1 VSVFWRYW
9 LLQIPGW
16 VVLAASLVAARHYV
30 GLTTG
35 WAVLLFGLWLLKDAA
50 LYPWLRRHYAPREEG
65 VGEALRGRS
74 AVAQESIAPSG
85 YVKLGG
91 ELWRA
96 EVEDGEGPVDA
107 GEQVVVEAVEGLT
120 LRVRRRGALKDSTAP
135 RARSTSG

>member
-1 VSVFWRYW
+1 MSVFWRYW

-16 VVLAASLVAARHYV
+16 LVLAASLVAARHYL
-30 GLTTG
+30 GLATG
-35 WAVLLFGLWLLKDAA
+35 WAALLFGLWLLKDAA
-50 LYPWLRRHYAPREEG
+50 LYPWLRKHYVPREESPG
-65 VGEALRGRS
+65 RALRGRS
-74 AVAQESIAPSG
+74 AVAQESIAPRG

-107 GEQVVVEAVEGLT
+107 GEQVVVEGVDGLT
-120 LRVRRRGALKDSTAP
+120 LRVRRSGALRDSPGP